1 MFCAEPESPSFVE
14 NAMTS
19 GRPFRRCALAAM
31 VTAVSVMPWLSF
43 AIVLPV
49 HGAMTSAS
57 MGFDGPRGSASIMLS
72 TGSLPVISRSR
83 ALKSAALPKRVSAFA
98 AVSLIMGTSSYF
110 SPSLPSWAKSF
121 SYVQYEPQRAIP
133 TLGLFTDPTLLKY
146 VCDSAVNEPRGRY
159 GRVFSRQPG
168 R

>member
-1 MFCAEPESPSFVE
+1 MFGAEPESPSFVE

-110 SPSLPSWAKSF
+110 SPSLPS
-121 SYVQYEPQRAIP
+121 
-133 TLGLFTDPTLLKY
+133 
-146 VCDSAVNEPRGRY
+146 
-159 GRVFSRQPG
+159 
-168 R
+168 